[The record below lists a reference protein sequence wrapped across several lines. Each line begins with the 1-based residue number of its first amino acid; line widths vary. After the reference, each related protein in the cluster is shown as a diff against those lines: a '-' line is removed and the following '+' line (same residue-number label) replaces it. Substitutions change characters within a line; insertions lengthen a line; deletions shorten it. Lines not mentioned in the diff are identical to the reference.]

1 MNIGLALLIV
11 FIFPVVAMK
20 LADRKVVTEHKQETI
35 TVTVDDPMLVEQI
48 QNLYDEQDIYE
59 KRVYNLIK
67 QNSEIKKDIA
77 DMQSQIDAN
86 NKSVEI
92 SMAVNPN
99 SDINILQAQCDAA
112 NKDLIMRKLKLEERV
127 ISNLEKIANAK
138 DKSNAVT
145 IKLNKIGEELPRL

>member
-20 LADRKVVTEHKQETI
+20 LADRKVVTEHKQKTI

-67 QNSEIKKDIA
+67 QNNEIKKDIA
-77 DMQSQIDAN
+77 DVQSQIDAN

-112 NKDLIMRKLKLEERV
+112 NKDLIMKKLKLEERV

>member
-20 LADRKVVTEHKQETI
+20 LADRKVVTEHKQKTI
-35 TVTVDDPMLVEQI
+35 TVTVYDPMLVEQI

-67 QNSEIKKDIA
+67 QNNEIKKDIA
-77 DMQSQIDAN
+77 DVQSQIDAN

>member
-20 LADRKVVTEHKQETI
+20 LADRKVVTEHKQKTI

-59 KRVYNLIK
+59 KRVYNLVK
-67 QNSEIKKDIA
+67 QNNEIEKDIA
-77 DMQSQIDAN
+77 DVQSQIDAN

>member
-20 LADRKVVTEHKQETI
+20 LADRKVVTEHKQKTI

-67 QNSEIKKDIA
+67 QNNEIKKDIA
-77 DMQSQIDAN
+77 DVQSQIDAN

-92 SMAVNPN
+92 SMAINPN

>member
-20 LADRKVVTEHKQETI
+20 FADRKVVTEHKQKTI

-59 KRVYNLIK
+59 KRVYNLVK
-67 QNSEIKKDIA
+67 QNNEIEKDIA
-77 DMQSQIDAN
+77 DVQSQIDTN

>member
-1 MNIGLALLIV
+1 MNIELALLIV

-20 LADRKVVTEHKQETI
+20 LADRKVVTEHKQKTI
-35 TVTVDDPMLVEQI
+35 TVTIDDPMLVEQI

-67 QNSEIKKDIA
+67 QNNEIKKDIV
-77 DMQSQIDAN
+77 DVQSQIDAN

>member
-20 LADRKVVTEHKQETI
+20 LADRNTANRHKQETI

-48 QNLYDEQDIYE
+48 QNLYDEQDVYE

-67 QNSEIKKDIA
+67 QNNEIEKDIE
-77 DMQSQIDAN
+77 DIQLQIDAN

-92 SMAVNPN
+92 SMTVNPN

-112 NKDLIMRKLKLEERV
+112 NKDLVMRKLKLEERV